1 MAEGPEPRRLPKE
14 AKPEG
19 SPVPSTCW
27 ILRADPLPLDLQGV
41 LSSVA
46 FFRAERRGRR
56 LESGAARNL
65 LLGIQDV
72 PMSRQNKSP
81 ELPELHCEAACV
93 RWNWSGGRHASESP
107 ERRRSAVHRA
117 GQPRRPVEE
126 LPVASD
132 RDPVVLRV
140 LRASQPWAGQPRR
153 PVRKWGGGR
162 TCWVGKL
169 RIGAPGTVAQTLA
182 GSHPLASCER
192 PTAGGGAGDRSAG
205 SPDYLAVCDEAL
217 AGAGKWFQNTLLRT
231 ASRDTLTHAVR
242 ARRRAREDVEETCA
256 RMFEFRAR

>member
-1 MAEGPEPRRLPKE
+1 MPTRSRIYHCLALHTSKRFYQSPSFRTRPPSQGPSRKAGGEGEFQKGWQSQITTCPLQKNQKRRAPDPTWDSGCGVGAPAPPHNKLDKVADKRSLGGAREKKVAEGPEPRRLPKE

-19 SPVPSTCW
+19 SPVPSPCW

-93 RWNWSGGRHASESP
+93 RWN
-107 ERRRSAVHRA
+107 
-117 GQPRRPVEE
+117 
-126 LPVASD
+126 
-132 RDPVVLRV
+132 
-140 LRASQPWAGQPRR
+140 
-153 PVRKWGGGR
+153 
-162 TCWVGKL
+162 
-169 RIGAPGTVAQTLA
+169 
-182 GSHPLASCER
+182 
-192 PTAGGGAGDRSAG
+192 
-205 SPDYLAVCDEAL
+205 
-217 AGAGKWFQNTLLRT
+217 
-231 ASRDTLTHAVR
+231 
-242 ARRRAREDVEETCA
+242 
-256 RMFEFRAR
+256 